1 MFHMKMLSVESI
13 EHLIY
18 TVKRIG
24 SKLVKFHADF
34 FSKYY
39 KELNNEIKDILID
52 KNN

>member
-1 MFHMKMLSVESI
+1 MRMSSFESI

-24 SKLVKFHADF
+24 SKLVKFHVVF

-39 KELNNEIKDILID
+39 KELNNEMKDILMD